1 MKKLLPLTLTLLAL
15 SAPALAQGT
24 SAPQTAAPQ
33 TPVTQISGTPT
44 PVTQPAWTRASLQAA
59 TYMVLAPALEGHP
72 EALKADQQ
80 KSVLTAM
87 QHDLQG
93 AVTRKY
99 PNAKFVTDANTPGV
113 IKLRPVLVVPA
124 TLGFFDRFQARV
136 EFAQNGGNAVVQ
148 DNFGVFEVFTH
159 GANAANYLFDKL
171 VGKLP

>member
-24 SAPQTAAPQ
+24 SVPQTQTIQTAGTQ
-33 TPVTQISGTPT
+33 TPA
-44 PVTQPAWTRASLQAA
+44 TQPAWTRASLQAA
-59 TYMVLAPALEGHP
+59 TYMVLAPSLEGHP
-72 EALKADQQ
+72 EALKPDQQ

-136 EFAQNGGNAVVQ
+136 EFAQSGGNAVVQ
-148 DNFGVFEVFTH
+148 DNFGVFDVFTH